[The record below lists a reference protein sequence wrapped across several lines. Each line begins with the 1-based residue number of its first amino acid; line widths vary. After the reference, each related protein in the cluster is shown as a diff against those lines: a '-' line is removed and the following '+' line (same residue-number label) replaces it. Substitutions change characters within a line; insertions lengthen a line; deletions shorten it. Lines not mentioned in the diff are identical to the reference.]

1 MARGF
6 LITIVCFLIFSA
18 SHAQFAA
25 GPLALVETE
34 IRTDLAQHFNQPFPF
49 RQWIDNSDTTDQW
62 RQWAL
67 VENYTFGKNRGAIPM
82 ICDLQS
88 LHPYFRD
95 KVIELIRVCR
105 AKGIELAV
113 IETYRTRTKQNEYKA
128 MGRRYTRVSAG
139 SSKHQYGLAVDIVP
153 VKDTVIQWNNIAL
166 WRKVGVQGEKLGLR
180 WGGRWRRPFDP
191 AHFEWTGGVP
201 TSLLA
206 KGTLPAAPKAQ
217 SYPCMEEDLN
227 ELKRHWKAWE
237 IEQSLVANRERVRPT
252 SSGMSL
258 SSGGHD

>member
-6 LITIVCFLIFSA
+6 LSTIVCFLVFSA
-18 SHAQFAA
+18 SHAQFAS
-25 GPLALVETE
+25 GPYAPAETE
-34 IRTDLAQHFNQPFPF
+34 MRTDLTQHFAQPLPF
-49 RQWIDNSDTTDQW
+49 RQWDNANDTTDRW
-62 RQWAL
+62 KQWAL
-67 VENYTFGKNRGAIPM
+67 VENYTFGKNRGTIPM

-95 KVIELIRVCR
+95 KIIELIRVCR
-105 AKGIELAV
+105 SKGIELAV
-113 IETYRTRTKQNEYKA
+113 VETYRTRTKQNEYKA
-128 MGRRYTRVSAG
+128 MGRRYTRASAG
-139 SSKHQYGLAVDIVP
+139 SSKHQYGLAVDVVP
-153 VKDTVIQWNNIAL
+153 MKDSVIQWNNIAL
-166 WRKVGVQGEKLGLR
+166 WRKIGVQGEKLGLR

-191 AHFEWTGGVP
+191 AHFEWTGGIP

-206 KGTLPAAPKAQ
+206 KGTLPAASKA

-237 IEQSLVANRERVRPT
+237 IEQSLTASRERTRL